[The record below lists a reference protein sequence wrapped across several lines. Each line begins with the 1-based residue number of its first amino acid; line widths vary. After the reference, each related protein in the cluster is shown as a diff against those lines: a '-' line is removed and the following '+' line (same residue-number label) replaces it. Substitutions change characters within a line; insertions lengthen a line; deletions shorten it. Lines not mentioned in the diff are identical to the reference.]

1 MCMGGTPKAPAPPP
15 PPPEPPEAPKA
26 QDAAVVQARK
36 DEIDNARRAA
46 GRAGTIKTS
55 TDLET
60 QTPNTADRSLLG

>member
-15 PPPEPPEAPKA
+15 PPPEPPEAPKMVDENV
-26 QDAAVVQARK
+26 QQARN
-36 DEIDNARRAA
+36 DERENARRAA

-60 QTPNTADRSLLG
+60 EQPNTASRSLLG